1 MNLNSVANKPHDNLV
16 CTAPSAHCR
25 QDPRILRK
33 DWEGKTPREKGCYNW
48 GEMDIVSKA
57 KAKKGKKKAL
67 CYRKE
72 ARIDRSRI
80 ERCIALHC
88 RDVNDARL

>member
-1 MNLNSVANKPHDNLV
+1 MHS
-16 CTAPSAHCR
+16 TISALPTGSTYSAERLRR
-25 QDPRILRK
+25 QDTER
-33 DWEGKTPREKGCYNW
+33 EGMLQLG
-48 GEMDIVSKA
+48 GVDIVSKA

-80 ERCIALHC
+80 EREHCVALQGC
-88 RDVNDARL
+88 E